1 MTLTSIF
8 SSEGRKHHLCTTV
21 TSRRLTPTNPPF
33 FLSTPARLRDSHRPC
48 KKSPLDREQSLYG
61 GEARG
66 CLELPRGQGAE
77 RGTAG
82 GQVTDWWPLASPR
95 DGETGGEGLN
105 GQERRGSGQG
115 HGGQCRGALRA
126 RDRRVAPA
134 VSGSPTGAREGDG

>member
-1 MTLTSIF
+1 M
-8 SSEGRKHHLCTTV
+8 

-48 KKSPLDREQSLYG
+48 NKSPLDRAQFLYG
-61 GEARG
+61 RDAHG
-66 CLELPRGQGAE
+66 CLELLGGQGVGW
-77 RGTAG
+77 GTAG

-126 RDRRVAPA
+126 RDRRVALA
-134 VSGSPTGAREGDG
+134 ASGGPMGARESDG